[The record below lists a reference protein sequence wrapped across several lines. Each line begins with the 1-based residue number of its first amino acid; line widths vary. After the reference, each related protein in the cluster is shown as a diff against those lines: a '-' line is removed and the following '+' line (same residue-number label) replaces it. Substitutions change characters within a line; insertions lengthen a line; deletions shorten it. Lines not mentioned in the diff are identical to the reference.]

1 MLEHTQIDGFRC
13 PGVHV
18 PVVFTFPEK
27 GGTFHAGK
35 AFDIDSAGQEKINI
49 GLREIVPNH
58 THQPWRGEMAGD
70 NRKI

>member
-1 MLEHTQIDGFRC
+1 
-13 PGVHV
+13 
-18 PVVFTFPEK
+18 VVFTFPEK
-27 GGTFHAGK
+27 RGTFHAGK
-35 AFDIDSAGQEKINI
+35 AFDIDSAGQEKIDI